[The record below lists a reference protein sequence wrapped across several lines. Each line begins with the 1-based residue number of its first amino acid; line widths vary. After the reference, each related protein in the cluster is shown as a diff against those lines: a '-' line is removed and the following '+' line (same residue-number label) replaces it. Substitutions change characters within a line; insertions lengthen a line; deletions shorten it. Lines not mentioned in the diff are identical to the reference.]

1 MPVTPTICSMNSLMN
16 LCIGVNG
23 MTENIQFDDQ
33 DLSAEVARV
42 CDTFAEVLELSHVG
56 PDDNFFNLGGDSFDV
71 IRVMSRLSCNLPIVT
86 LFEHPTAANL
96 ARRIICA
103 VTRQAAR
110 LVCFGDA
117 SAVANSTAVIAV
129 PFGGGDAT
137 AYHNL
142 FQGNPN
148 VQVFGVDFGDFEV
161 ENTSD
166 FHALLDTLSAEIE
179 GIGAAHLVIYG
190 HCAGAATAAC
200 IASSM
205 TAGHE
210 NLSLVV
216 AASRPVLDADA
227 AIRAAETTSDQIW
240 TDYLRSLGAFA
251 GLLDSQVESMLARG
265 RRDHLIACEAYR
277 YLAQCPARSVSALVL
292 LGDEDPVTTEPEVV
306 LSQWSSLIN
315 VTQTATLTGG
325 GHYFVR
331 THAHEVEETVLSFA
345 AHNTK
350 GRDSK

>member
-1 MPVTPTICSMNSLMN
+1 
-16 LCIGVNG
+16 
-23 MTENIQFDDQ
+23 MTENIQFDEQ
-33 DLSAEVARV
+33 DLAAEVARV
-42 CDTFAEVLELSHVG
+42 CATFAEVLKLLQVG
-56 PDDNFFNLGGDSFDV
+56 PDDNFFNLGGDSFDA
-71 IRVMSRLSCNLPIVT
+71 IRVMSRLSCSLPIVT
-86 LFEHPTAANL
+86 LFEHPTAAGL
-96 ARRIICA
+96 ARRIVCA
-103 VTRQAAR
+103 ATRQAAR
-110 LVCFGDA
+110 LVCFSDA
-117 SAVANSTAVIAV
+117 PAAAHSTAVIAV

-137 AYHNL
+137 AYCNL

-148 VQVFGVDFGDFEV
+148 VQVFGVDFGDSEV
-161 ENTSD
+161 ENASD
-166 FHALLDTLSAEIE
+166 FHALLDTLCTEIE

-205 TAGHE
+205 AAGHKD
-210 NLSLVV
+210 LSLVV

-240 TDYLRSLGAFA
+240 TDYLRSLGAFT
-251 GLLDSQVESMLARG
+251 GLLDSQIESMLARG

-277 YLAQCPARSVSALVL
+277 YLAQYPAQGVSALVL
-292 LGDEDPVTTEPEVV
+292 LGDEDPATAEPEVV
-306 LSQWSSLIN
+306 LAQWSKFIN
-315 VTQTATLTGG
+315 VTQTATLAGG

-331 THAHEVEETVLSFA
+331 THAREVEETVLSFA

>member
-1 MPVTPTICSMNSLMN
+1 
-16 LCIGVNG
+16 
-23 MTENIQFDDQ
+23 MTENIQFDEQVLAD
-33 DLSAEVARV
+33 EVARV
-42 CDTFAEVLELSHVG
+42 CATFAEVLKLPHVG
-56 PDDNFFNLGGDSFDV
+56 QADNFFNLGGDSFDA

-86 LFEHPTAANL
+86 LFEHPTAAGL
-96 ARRIICA
+96 ARRIVCA
-103 VTRQAAR
+103 ATRQAAR

-117 SAVANSTAVIAV
+117 QAAAGSTAVIAV

-137 AYHNL
+137 AYRNL
-142 FQGNPN
+142 FQGNPD

-161 ENTSD
+161 ENASD
-166 FHALLDTLSAEIE
+166 FQALLDILATEIE

-205 TAGHE
+205 TGSHKH
-210 NLSLVV
+210 LSLVV
-216 AASRPVLDADA
+216 AASRPVLDADV

-240 TDYLRSLGAFA
+240 TEYLRSLGAFT

-277 YLAQCPARSVSALVL
+277 YLAQYPAHDASALVL
-292 LGDEDPVTTEPEVV
+292 LGDEDPATAEPEVV
-306 LSQWSSLIN
+306 LAQWSKFIN
-315 VTQTATLTGG
+315 VTQAATLAGG

-345 AHNTK
+345 AHNTN
-350 GRDSK
+350 GRDSKS